1 MIQEPI
7 SDLKRILGEPVEEVT
22 AEHLAIL
29 DATDKTAQATRKE
42 TTGRVPTF
50 RSRLTV
56 RLVALEQSQPEAV
69 PVDFSSPYTPT
80 PGQNDPTPAPE
91 GYDYDEDDD
100 EDWGDT
106 SISLDT
112 PPYLDTPFP
121 QTGASSNPYTPI
133 PNNDIWLSQYR
144 IELPA
149 KRVRHSD
156 PALPIL
162 LPTLPK
168 IVDADVVS
176 SESTRRGGRLY
187 LDPTLVL
194 LTVLLLLGILGGI
207 GFGYLLTLVNQ
218 G

>member
-1 MIQEPI
+1 MIHEPI

-22 AEHLAIL
+22 AEHRAIL
-29 DATDKTAQATRKE
+29 DATDKIAQDTRKE
-42 TTGRVPTF
+42 TAGRVPTL
-50 RSRLTV
+50 RPRLTV

-69 PVDFSSPYTPT
+69 PVVFSGPYTPA
-80 PGQNDPTPAPE
+80 PGPNDPTPAPE
-91 GYDYDEDDD
+91 GYDYDEDD
-100 EDWGDT
+100 EDWGDP
-106 SISLDT
+106 SIYLDT

-162 LPTLPK
+162 LPTLPE
-168 IVDADVVS
+168 IVDADVVPAKPIQRGV
-176 SESTRRGGRLY
+176 RRY
-187 LDPTLVL
+187 FDPTLAVL
-194 LTVLLLLGILGGI
+194 TFLLLLGILGGI
-207 GFGYLLTLVNQ
+207 GFGYLLTLINQ